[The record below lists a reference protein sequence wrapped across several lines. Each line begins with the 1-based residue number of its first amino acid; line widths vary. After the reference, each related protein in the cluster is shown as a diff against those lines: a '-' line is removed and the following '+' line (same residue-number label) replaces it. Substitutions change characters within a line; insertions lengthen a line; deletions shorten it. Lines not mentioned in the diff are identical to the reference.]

1 MFTTFFYH
9 LRDNGLNVSLNEW
22 MNLIETL
29 DKGLCSASL
38 NDFYQLCRA
47 ILVKS
52 EVDYDKF
59 DLAFAAYFQGIE
71 TPKDLPD
78 QVWKWLDK
86 ELPKR
91 PIDKNKEFKKRTL
104 DELKEL
110 LEKRLKEQKGEH
122 NGGSKWV
129 GTGGTSPFGH
139 SGYHPGG
146 IRIGGQSGYRSAVKV
161 AGERHFKDFRQDTTL
176 DIRQFQMAFRKLKQ
190 FSSKVEG
197 AKTELDI
204 DGTIQETC
212 NNAGNLKLI
221 WDRPRTN
228 TMKVLLLMDSGGSM
242 WSYSNL
248 CNKLFQAAHKS
259 NHFKDFKVYYFHN
272 CIYENLYLDYTCSSN
287 NSIDTEWVM
296 KNLGSDYRVIIVG
309 DASMAPDE
317 LLYPGGNIYWELD
330 NEIPGIEWLNKLR
343 EKYSNSIWLNPIRK
357 DYWKY
362 SMGAYTIKQIE
373 NVFPMFDLT
382 LNGIDEGIKK
392 LKASR

>member
-9 LRDNGLNVSLNEW
+9 LRDSGLNVSLNEW
-22 MNLIETL
+22 MNLIEAL
-29 DKGLCSASL
+29 DKGLYSASL

-59 DLAFAAYFQGIE
+59 DLAFATYFQGIE

-91 PIDKNKEFKKRTL
+91 PIDKNKEFKKHTL

-204 DGTIQETC
+204 EGTIQETC
-212 NNAGNLKLI
+212 NNAGNLKLV

-272 CIYENLYLDYTCSSN
+272 CIYENLYLDHTCSYN
-287 NSIDTEWVM
+287 NSIATEWVM
-296 KNLGSDYRVIIVG
+296 KNLDSDYRVIIVG
-309 DASMAPDE
+309 DASMAPEE
-317 LLYPGGNIYWELD
+317 LLYPGGNIYWGLD
-330 NEIPGIEWLNKLR
+330 NEIAGIEWLNKLR

-357 DYWKY
+357 DYWTY
-362 SMGAYTIKQIE
+362 SMGAYTIKQVK

-382 LNGIDEGIKK
+382 LNGLDEGIKK
-392 LKASR
+392 LKVSR

>member
-22 MNLIETL
+22 MSLIEAL
-29 DKGLCSASL
+29 DKGLCDASL

-59 DLAFAAYFQGIE
+59 DLAFATYFQGIE

-86 ELPKR
+86 ELPKK
-91 PIDKNKEFKKRTL
+91 PIDKNKKFQKYTL

-110 LEKRLKEQKGEH
+110 LEKRLKEQKDEH
-122 NGGSKWV
+122 NGGNKWV

-146 IRIGGQSGYRSAVKV
+146 IRIGGQSGYRSAIKV
-161 AGERHFKDFRQDTTL
+161 AGERHFKNFRQDTTL

-197 AKTELDI
+197 RKTELDI
-204 DGTIQETC
+204 DETIQETC
-212 NNAGNLKLI
+212 NNAGNLKLV

-272 CIYENLYLDYTCSSN
+272 CIYENLYLDHTCSYN
-287 NSIDTEWVM
+287 NSVDTEWVM
-296 KNLGSDYRVIIVG
+296 KNLDSDYRVIIVG

-317 LLYPGGNIYWELD
+317 LLYPGGNIYWD
-330 NEIPGIEWLNKLR
+330 SNNEIAGIEWLNKLR
-343 EKYSNSIWLNPIRK
+343 EKYSNSIWLNPIKK

-362 SMGAYTIKQIE
+362 SHGSYTIKQVE